1 MRKRFRII
9 TLVLASI
16 IASTTLIFGAFTP
29 NSAFAAPQLIDV
41 EDSNSSSGA
50 SNSNT
55 NSGSTTGESSDSG
68 GSTGGSSQDGCTYLN
83 GAASEA
89 AGCGGESED
98 ILANVVINIL
108 LSIIVLGGVIS
119 AVYIVIGGI
128 KFISSQGSPDMVQEG
143 RKTLL
148 YAAIGLVISSLAF
161 VIVNFSIKLI
171 YEDVSG
177 SGSSDSSSEEGE
189 EDEGESTSSYTVDF
203 EDYYARSPGIGAGS
217 GNGTE
222 TSSREGITN
231 ISMLSRKAMNV
242 GDSEALIAHIT
253 PHQLTSTAS
262 ITWASDNSNV
272 VSVDSRGNIIAKN
285 PGVAKITATTKN
297 GKTASTQITVT
308 RPVEPASVTL
318 EPNRITKLVSG
329 KWFNLVATV
338 YPREAT
344 NKHVTW
350 STDNAVVA
358 TVNSR
363 GQVTGK
369 KPGNA
374 NITARTANGKT
385 ATIPVTVVDEE
396 GDVIKITPSLLSALD
411 YFYQTSHHEPISGNC
426 GSTAGSVSCGPATY
440 MAAVYALTKQKIDY
454 PSFAQSACGRW
465 LGENGSAIDG
475 LTTTYRTEY
484 RNRYHVDVKRIP
496 NTWDATVK
504 ELKKGHPVIFLVHS
518 IPESIANQQ
527 GYRLT
532 YGKHYV
538 LALSY
543 RNQGG
548 GQIYIWSPVSEKAA
562 PGRNIGDCSAG
573 QCWYDRAAF
582 QRNINEAA
590 WSVQKASNN

>member
-16 IASTTLIFGAFTP
+16 IAINILSF
-29 NSAFAAPQLIDV
+29 SSFAPSSVFAEPSSNGS
-41 EDSNSSSGA
+41 ESSSNAAGSNSSSG
-50 SNSNT
+50 NSENT
-55 NSGSTTGESSDSG
+55 TEESSSSG
-68 GSTGGSSQDGCTYLN
+68 GSASGSSQNGCSYLN

-89 AGCGGESED
+89 AGCEEGD
-98 ILANVVINIL
+98 DDVLANVIVNIL

-161 VIVNFSIKLI
+161 VIVNFSIRLI
-171 YEDVSG
+171 YEDMSG
-177 SGSSDSSSEEGE
+177 SESSDSSSEEGE
-189 EDEGESTSSYTVDF
+189 EGGEESMSGYTVDF
-203 EDYYARSPGIGAGS
+203 EDFYARSPGIGTGS
-217 GNGTE
+217 GDGAE
-222 TSSREGITN
+222 TSSGEDVTN
-231 ISMLSRKAMNV
+231 VSMLSRKAMDV

-253 PHQLTSTAS
+253 PYRLTGTAS
-262 ITWASDNSNV
+262 ITWDSDNPNV
-272 VSVDSRGNIIAKN
+272 VSVDNRGNIVARN
-285 PGVAKITATTKN
+285 PGVARITATTKN

-308 RPVEPASVTL
+308 RPIEPASVTL

-329 KWFNLVATV
+329 KQFNLAATV

-350 STDNAVVA
+350 STDNAGVA

-363 GQVTGK
+363 GQVTGR

-385 ATIPVTVVDEE
+385 ATTSVTVIEAE
-396 GDVIKITPSLLSALD
+396 GDVIKITPSLLSGLE
-411 YFYQTSHHEPISGNC
+411 YYYQTNHLSETNTNC
-426 GSTAGSVSCGPATY
+426 GTDAGSSSCGPASY
-440 MAAVYALTKQKIDY
+440 MAAVHVLTKQNINYLD
-454 PSFAQSACGRW
+454 FVNNACGKW
-465 LGENGSAIDG
+465 YDGSGANVEM
-475 LTTTYRTEY
+475 LANTFREEY
-484 RNRYHVDVKRIP
+484 KNRYHVDIKRIP
-496 NTWDATVK
+496 NTWEAAVA
-504 ELKKGHPVIFLVHS
+504 ELKKGHVVIFLVHS
-518 IPESIANQQ
+518 IPQSVIQQQ

-532 YGKHYV
+532 DHSHYV
-538 LALSY
+538 LAISY

-590 WSVQKASNN
+590 WTLWKV

>member
-16 IASTTLIFGAFTP
+16 IAINTLSFSSFTP
-29 NSAFAAPQLIDV
+29 SYVFAETSSNGSESSSNAA
-41 EDSNSSSGA
+41 ESNSSS
-50 SNSNT
+50 SNSGNT
-55 NSGSTTGESSDSG
+55 TEESSSSE
-68 GSTGGSSQDGCTYLN
+68 GSSSGSSQNGCSYLN

-89 AGCGGESED
+89 AGCEEKND
-98 ILANVVINIL
+98 DVLANVIVNIL

-148 YAAIGLVISSLAF
+148 YAVIGLVVSSLAF
-161 VIVNFSIKLI
+161 IIVNFSIRLI
-171 YEDVSG
+171 YENVSD
-177 SGSSDSSSEEGE
+177 SGSSDSSSEEGN
-189 EDEGESTSSYTVDF
+189 TSDYTVDF
-203 EDYYARSPGIGAGS
+203 EEFYARSPGIGIGS
-217 GNGTE
+217 GNGAE
-222 TSSREGITN
+222 TSSREDVTN
-231 ISMLSRKAMNV
+231 ISMLSRKAMDV
-242 GDSEALIAHIT
+242 GDSETLIAHIT
-253 PHQLTSTAS
+253 PYRLTGTAS
-262 ITWASDNSNV
+262 ITWDSDNPNV
-272 VSVDSRGNIIAKN
+272 VSVDNRGNIVARN
-285 PGVAKITATTKN
+285 SGVAKITATTKN

-308 RPVEPASVTL
+308 RPIEPASVTL

-329 KWFNLVATV
+329 KQFNLAATV

-350 STDNAVVA
+350 STDNAAVA

-363 GQVTGK
+363 GQITGR

-385 ATIPVTVVDEE
+385 ATTSVTVIEAE
-396 GDVIKITPSLLSALD
+396 GDVIKITPSLLSGLE
-411 YFYQTSHHEPISGNC
+411 YYYQTNHLSETNTNC
-426 GSTAGSVSCGPATY
+426 GTDAGSSSCGPASY
-440 MAAVYALTKQKIDY
+440 MAAVHVLTKQNINYLD
-454 PSFAQSACGRW
+454 FINNACGKW
-465 LGENGSAIDG
+465 YDGNGASIEMLAN
-475 LTTTYRTEY
+475 TFREEY
-484 RNRYHVDVKRIP
+484 KNRYRVDIKRIP
-496 NTWDATVK
+496 NTWEAAVA
-504 ELKKGHPVIFLVHS
+504 ELKKGHVVIFLVHS
-518 IPESIANQQ
+518 IPQSVIQQQ

-532 YGKHYV
+532 DHGHYV
-538 LALSY
+538 LAIGY

-590 WSVQKASNN
+590 WTLWKV